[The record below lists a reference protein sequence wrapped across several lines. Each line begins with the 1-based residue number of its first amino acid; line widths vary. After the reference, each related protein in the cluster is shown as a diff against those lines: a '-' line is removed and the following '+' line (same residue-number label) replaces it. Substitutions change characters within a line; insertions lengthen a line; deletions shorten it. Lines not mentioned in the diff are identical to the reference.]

1 MHTTRVSCSMSG
13 DVLPTP
19 YTYCS
24 CEVGSCG
31 CAHIISMNF
40 TAIHVRGII
49 NAWSSAKPAEDPLTP
64 GEILSLFPPC
74 VMGAQRT
81 PCRAQYLA
89 KRSRQGKNRLKSNVE
104 ELVTGAED
112 VSSGQESEESE
123 EEGRDKAINFT
134 KQINMWTLKMLNL
147 ESSDRPR
154 IVSVA
159 SQDIESMK
167 KDTKKY
173 LREFPLDPHRLFE
186 QDFLHEKEYGLM
198 YEGVIPKNN
207 NWGFYLYKTAT
218 DRQNRLTEYS
228 RRFGVPLEMTYT
240 ISSLQMRKKMRKRS
254 RPKSTHTNHLN
265 RLKQH
270 KTDRV
275 VNKVMTKKIKNE

>member
-49 NAWSSAKPAEDPLTP
+49 NAWSSAKSAEDPLTP
-64 GEILSLFPPC
+64 EEILSLFPPC

-112 VSSGQESEESE
+112 VSSGQESEE
-123 EEGRDKAINFT
+123 R
-134 KQINMWTLKMLNL
+134 
-147 ESSDRPR
+147 
-154 IVSVA
+154 
-159 SQDIESMK
+159 
-167 KDTKKY
+167 
-173 LREFPLDPHRLFE
+173 
-186 QDFLHEKEYGLM
+186 
-198 YEGVIPKNN
+198 
-207 NWGFYLYKTAT
+207 
-218 DRQNRLTEYS
+218 
-228 RRFGVPLEMTYT
+228 
-240 ISSLQMRKKMRKRS
+240 RS
-254 RPKSTHTNHLN
+254 RQSNKLYQTN
-265 RLKQH
+265 QH
-270 KTDRV
+270 VDSENAEFGEFRPSE
-275 VNKVMTKKIKNE
+275 NCISRFSRH